1 MKVSFTHRQRTLAAI
16 EAVLSDTDL
25 VALILTSALGP
36 SGFDAACLVCKTW
49 LNACRSDERVLRGVA
64 LYQGG
69 LTKSAFMKLFAVTT
83 KEADLLPRTTHRRY
97 GGGSY
102 YLYRKDAVDAIL
114 ANGGLKTWQR
124 RLRLRAEN
132 PAIYTWPSQQGCP
145 LRKFLQ
151 EERLHARD
159 AQRRVWMAVR
169 ASP

>member
-1 MKVSFTHRQRTLAAI
+1 
-16 EAVLSDTDL
+16 
-25 VALILTSALGP
+25 
-36 SGFDAACLVCKTW
+36 
-49 LNACRSDERVLRGVA
+49 
-64 LYQGG
+64 
-69 LTKSAFMKLFAVTT
+69 MKLFAVAS

-132 PAIYTWPSQQGCP
+132 PAIYAWPSQHSCP
-145 LRKFLQ
+145 LRKFLR

-159 AQRRVWMAVR
+159 AQQRVWMAVR
-169 ASP
+169 ANP

>member
-1 MKVSFTHRQRTLAAI
+1 MKASFPHRQRTLAVI

-25 VALILTSALGP
+25 VASILTSALGP

-69 LTKSAFMKLFAVTT
+69 LTKSAFMKLFAVT
-83 KEADLLPRTTHRRY
+83 Y

-132 PAIYTWPSQQGCP
+132 PAIYVWPSQRSCP
-145 LRKFLQ
+145 LRKFLR

-159 AQRRVWMAVR
+159 AQQRVWMAVR
-169 ASP
+169 ANP